1 MILSVDPAS
10 GTELARFTPH
20 SPADVDTTLD
30 AAVRAQARWR
40 TLGVTDRTGLL
51 RELARVLRAGREKYA
66 RLITAEMGKP
76 IAEAE
81 AEIEKCAATCEH
93 YAEHAPAYLA
103 DRPVVA
109 NATESKVVYDPL
121 GVVLA
126 VMPWNYPFWQFF
138 RFAAPALAAGDG
150 TILKHAGNVPQCAL
164 AISDVLR
171 DAGAPAGLCATL
183 LVEADAVAGLIAD
196 DRIAAVTFTGSTQVG
211 TIIAAQAG
219 AALKKQVLELGG
231 SDPFVVL
238 ADADVPAAA
247 ATAVKARFVN
257 GGQSCV
263 NAKRFIVE
271 DAVADEFVE
280 AFTAAAAALRVGHPG
295 SPGTD
300 IGPLA
305 RENLRATLH
314 DQVERSVAAGAKL
327 LLGGEPADGPGFFYP
342 PTVLDH
348 VTPGMAAFD
357 EETFGPVAAI
367 TRVADATEA
376 IALANRTEFGLGA
389 ALWTRDLERAAHLAR
404 ELDAGAVFVNG
415 MVASDARLPFGG
427 IKKSGYGR
435 ELGAE
440 GIREFVNTKTVW
452 TGPAAPPAGFPPA
465 VLRPGSLPAHHRG
478 GGASTV
484 PLVTKSVGARVFL
497 NGTTA
502 FEGGAGIP
510 LHTHNCPESV
520 VILEGEAIAEIDG
533 VEHRLSRWDT
543 TYVDAGTPHRFRNAS
558 ATEPMRI
565 LWTYASVDA
574 TRTIVESGVTTRV
587 DAEAR

>member
-10 GTELARFTPH
+10 GAELARFTPQ
-20 SPADVDTTLD
+20 STVDVDTALD
-30 AAVRAQARWR
+30 AAVHAQARWR
-40 TLGVTDRTGLL
+40 TLGVTGRVGLL
-51 RELARVLRAGREKYA
+51 RELARVLRAGKEEYA

-76 IAEAE
+76 VAEAE
-81 AEIEKCAATCEH
+81 AEIEKCAVTCEH
-93 YAEHAPAYLA
+93 YAGQAATYLA
-103 DRPVVA
+103 DRPIPPDSVV
-109 NATESKVVYDPL
+109 VHDPL

-138 RFAAPALAAGDG
+138 RFAAPALAAGNG
-150 TILKHAGNVPQCAL
+150 IVLKHAGNVPQCAL
-164 AISDVLR
+164 AIAAVMR
-171 DAGAPAGLCATL
+171 DAGAPAGLVQVL
-183 LVEADAVAGLIAD
+183 LVESGAVAGLIAD

-211 TIIAAQAG
+211 SIIAAQAG

-247 ATAVKARFVN
+247 ATAVRARFVN

-271 DAVADEFVE
+271 EAVADEFVRE
-280 AFTAAAAALRVGHPG
+280 FTAAAAALEV
-295 SPGTD
+295 
-300 IGPLA
+300 GPLA
-305 RENLRATLH
+305 RENLRETLH
-314 DQVERSVAAGAKL
+314 DQVRRSVDAGASL
-327 LLGGEPADGPGFFYP
+327 LLGGKPADGPGFFYP

-367 TRVADATEA
+367 TRVAGPDEA
-376 IALANRTEFGLGA
+376 IELANRTEFGLGA
-389 ALWTRDLERAAHLAR
+389 ALWTRDLDRAATLVR
-404 ELDAGAVFVNG
+404 RLEAGAVFVNG
-415 MVASDARLPFGG
+415 MVASDPRLPFGG

-440 GIREFVNTKTVW
+440 GIREFTNTKTVW
-452 TGPAAPPAGFPPA
+452 RGPKSTSFPPA
-465 VLRPGSLPAHHRG
+465 VLRPSSLTAHNRG

-484 PLVTKSVGARVFL
+484 PLVTRAVGAQVFL
-497 NGTTA
+497 NGTTH

-520 VILEGEAIAEIDG
+520 VILEGSAIVEIDG
-533 VEHRLSRWDT
+533 AEHRLERFDT

-565 LWTYASVDA
+565 LWTYASVEA
-574 TRTIVESGVTTRV
+574 TRTIVETGVTTRV
-587 DAEAR
+587 DAEHANPKLSK